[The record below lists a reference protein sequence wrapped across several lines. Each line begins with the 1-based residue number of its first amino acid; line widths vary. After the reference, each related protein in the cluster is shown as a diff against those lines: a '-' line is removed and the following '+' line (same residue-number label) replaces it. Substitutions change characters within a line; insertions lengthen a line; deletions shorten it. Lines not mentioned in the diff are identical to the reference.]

1 LRYLVIFISRT
12 SSAGA
17 LLGHIINTLRLA
29 SSAFKNYKTLQKVSG
44 FKAGSIFLAIV
55 ATYVFNSFLTV
66 VFLNASIVHNNIP
79 SHNYCI

>member
-1 LRYLVIFISRT
+1 
-12 SSAGA
+12 

-29 SSAFKNYKTLQKVSG
+29 YSALKNYKTLQKVSG

-79 SHNYCI
+79 